1 MKATC
6 GTVVGVVFGALLIFL
21 SAACG
26 SALPGQVEAAQPD
39 LGPTEAVEA
48 FYEWYSHYP
57 GNPLVDGALR
67 MHTGVTEALLDKVY
81 RVVDSFDDKGGYDP
95 VLCAQDIPSSFT
107 AELIDESGDS
117 ASTLVTTSF
126 EGHRIF
132 VGLQKLDGAWM
143 IADITCP

>member
-1 MKATC
+1 MKTRRKASIGMVC
-6 GTVVGVVFGALLIFL
+6 GMLLVVL

-26 SALPGQVEAAQPD
+26 SAPPGRVEAAQPD
-39 LGPTEAVEA
+39 LGPDESVEA
-48 FYEWYSHYP
+48 FYDWYSHYP

-67 MHTGVTEALLDKVY
+67 THSGVTEGLVDKVY
-81 RVVDSFDDKGGYDP
+81 GIVDSFDDKGGYDP
-95 VLCAQDIPSSFT
+95 VLCAQDVPSSFA
-107 AELIDESGDS
+107 AEIIDESVDS

-132 VGLQKLDGAWM
+132 VGLQKVDGAWM